1 MKLRYLLFMIIIGS
15 TMLSAQRTDTAQRLK
30 QMGMINVAEMDSTI
44 AVDLIYARDDN
55 FTRKLLYTDLSDAYL
70 HPDAMKGLLAA
81 QERLQS
87 LHPDYRLIVYDA
99 ARPMSIQQKMWQTVR
114 GTPQRIYVSNPA
126 NGGGLHNYG
135 LAVDV
140 SIIDK
145 QGVALPMGT
154 AVDFLGRE
162 AHINNEAELIKQ
174 GKLTSKELS
183 NRQLL
188 RSVMRYGGFKTL
200 PTEWWHFNWCSRDV
214 ARHNYKIIP

>member
-1 MKLRYLLFMIIIGS
+1 MRLRIFTYILFLS
-15 TMLSAQRTDTAQRLK
+15 CTLLSAQTPDTAHRLR
-30 QMGMINVAEMDSTI
+30 QMGLLNVADEDSTI
-44 AVDLIYARDDN
+44 AVDLIYARSDN
-55 FTRKLLYTDLSDAYL
+55 FTGKLLYTDLSEAYL

-145 QGVALPMGT
+145 EGVALPMGT
-154 AVDFLGRE
+154 EVDFLGPE
-162 AHINNEAELIKQ
+162 AHINHEGELIKQ
-174 GKLTSKELS
+174 GKLTTEELS

-214 ARHNYKIIP
+214 ARRNYKIIP